1 MTNVAYVAIH
11 LKCFCCRFQRLV
23 TWCPKPRRFPI
34 DPNRFPPADG
44 NKQKAVCHL
53 VSSVDI
59 SWQFP
64 NRFELYVC
72 IYIQKRIVGL
82 FQIFL
87 ASTIYL
93 IYFLLW
99 RSKLGYQFEYFI
111 GRSSPL
117 PFGLMHPFK
126 GAGLDIHQQN
136 GGPTVSPFCVRLLYI
151 DCLHRR
157 FSKNGPV
164 IFYKKQSLQNLCLSI
179 PKLHFCH

>member
-23 TWCPKPRRFPI
+23 TWWPKPGRFPI
-34 DPNRFPPADG
+34 DPNRFPPAHG
-44 NKQKAVCHL
+44 NKQKAVYHL

-64 NRFELYVC
+64 NRFDLYVC

-99 RSKLGYQFEYFI
+99 PSKLGYQFEYFI
-111 GRSSPL
+111 GRSSPV

-136 GGPTVSPFCVRLLYI
+136 GGPTVSPFCVRHPWDFSTLIVYTGGSPKMVLLFLQKAI
-151 DCLHRR
+151 AA
-157 FSKNGPV
+157 K
-164 IFYKKQSLQNLCLSI
+164 SLS
-179 PKLHFCH
+179 